1 MTLLPPPPP
10 IESAWQSVL
19 EDALHR
25 PVAPRALGVMVERMS
40 ARYRGE
46 PVVLAA
52 SDELAARALFWFPRD
67 LPKVHR
73 AVMELVRA
81 GALPA
86 RPLRVLDLGAGLGAT
101 SLGLLR
107 ALPAPHRVA
116 EVTVVDRDPRALE
129 LLGRIASRAAKA
141 GLVPEG
147 VTFHSLTRDLAAPD
161 WDAALGTYDLVL
173 AGLSLV
179 EVAQATADTEEAR
192 GAVIAERVR
201 AILPH
206 VAPDGALI
214 LLEPGNRH
222 ETRAL
227 HHARDAVIASGAT
240 VFSPCLHARP
250 CPMLAG
256 ERDWCHEDLADYSLP
271 PWLIPVAK
279 SAGLRWEGLTWSY
292 LVLRHDARTLR
303 AALEPAG
310 RIALRVVSNPI
321 ETKGK
326 CELFLCGDVPGERA
340 LRRVMELER
349 EAKRARDPRLASLAR
364 GDLVHAAPEDFSGD
378 PAKVTRLAPGQW
390 SRIDPRAE

>member
-81 GALPA
+81 GALPP

-141 GLVPEG
+141 GLIPEG

-240 VFSPCLHARP
+240 VFAPCLHARP

-292 LVLRHDARTLR
+292 LVLRRDGRTLR
-303 AALEPAG
+303 GAMPAETPM
-310 RIALRVVSNPI
+310 RMVSQPSV
-321 ETKGK
+321 TKGK
-326 CELFLCGDVPGERA
+326 TEAWWCGPITG
-340 LRRVMELER
+340 
-349 EAKRARDPRLASLAR
+349 AR
-364 GDLVHAAPEDFSGD
+364 GDLRVVELDRVAKRAVGVRLRDVARGTLVALEEEGIAKAEGKALRLD
-378 PAKVTRLAPGQW
+378 PARWRPVWP
-390 SRIDPRAE
+390 